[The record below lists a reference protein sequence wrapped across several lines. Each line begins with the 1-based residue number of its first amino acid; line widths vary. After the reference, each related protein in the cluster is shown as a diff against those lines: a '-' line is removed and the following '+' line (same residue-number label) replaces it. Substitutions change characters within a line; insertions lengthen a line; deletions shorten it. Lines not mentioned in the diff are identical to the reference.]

1 MGTRK
6 SFLLTLPELKQAP
19 LRKLL
24 LQDGHEVIS
33 LPMTEIEE
41 KIPPHIIIELRDL
54 KKAYQVVVLF
64 STPAAFIF
72 DKYFKKFSRVDDYPI
87 ILTIGDSIA
96 RTMVGLGWRK
106 VRSISLTKLEDLVKL
121 KRFSVKRRRALI
133 LAPGGMIPQLRKKI
147 REYELQASLWD
158 SYDIILPSYDK
169 NTFISTLERVP
180 DGIVFTSSAAVQNF
194 VNHIEKYNY
203 ELPPE
208 TEILI
213 AGSGALKWAQEL
225 SLPYHHYIEHCDFV
239 SVYDYIKNQII

>member
-1 MGTRK
+1 MNRRK
-6 SFLLTLPELKQAP
+6 TFLLTTPELKQAP

-24 LQDGHEVIS
+24 LQEGFEVIS

-54 KKAYQVVVLF
+54 RKAYQVVVLF

-96 RTMVGLGWRK
+96 RTMKGLGWKK

-121 KRFSVKRRRALI
+121 KRFSVRKRRALI
-133 LAPGGMIPQLRKKI
+133 LAPGGMIPDLRKKI
-147 REYELQASLWD
+147 KEYELRASLWD
-158 SYDIILPSYDK
+158 SYDITLPAYDR
-169 NTFISTLERVP
+169 NTFISTLEREP

-203 ELPPE
+203 ELPPH
-208 TEILI
+208 TQIYI
-213 AGSGALKWAQEL
+213 AGTGALKWAQEL
-225 SLPYHHYIEHCDFV
+225 ELPYNHYIDHCDFV
-239 SVYDYIKNQII
+239 SIYEYIKSQA